1 MSQFHQVFFE
11 ESLEGLDIMEKHL
24 LALDI
29 ASIDLEEINT
39 IFRAAHSIKGGAGTF
54 GFMQVSNFTH
64 VLETLLDEVRSE
76 KRGLSKEDVN
86 LLLQSVD
93 CLRTM
98 MDCLQAES
106 EPDLAEAKA
115 LQARFEAALAGG
127 DAAAAPASAGSE
139 PVPAGGSITGWQ
151 IQFRPETHILRT
163 GNEPLRLIRELAALG
178 TVEVT
183 ASCEALPEVEQLVP
197 EDCYLHWEI
206 ELRGGVDKAA
216 IEEVFEWVE
225 DDCELVLVPRL
236 APEPAMPAADKS
248 AAEPVAATAAAPIP
262 AASGT
267 AAVAEKKTGTPKEAA
282 SIRVGIDKIDS
293 LINMVGELV
302 ITQSMLGQLG
312 KDFQM
317 DRLVN
322 LQEGLA
328 QLEHHTRELQ
338 ERVMSIRMVP
348 ISFAFSRFP
357 RLVRDLSSTLGKNI
371 QLLMEGENTELD
383 KTVMEKIGDPL
394 VHLVRNSLD
403 HGIEMPD
410 VRAANGKP
418 ETGSITLSAYH
429 QGGNILIEIIDDGG
443 GLKTDV
449 IRNKAVQKG
458 LIKEG
463 DRLSKEQVNDLIF
476 RPGFSTAEKLSDIS
490 GRGVG
495 MDVVRR
501 NIQALNGSVHVHSEE
516 GKGSTFTIALP
527 LTLAILDGQLIEC
540 GGETY
545 IFPLISIVESIQ
557 IDTRMVSRVAAGC
570 ELFRLREEY
579 VPIIRL
585 YDVFNVEP
593 RSRSLDDSLMVVVE
607 SGTEKVGVVVD
618 DLLAQQ
624 QVVIKSLEDNYEPVK
639 GVSGATIL
647 GDGTVALILDIKG
660 LIEMAGVRQFASQ
673 KNMFAEDPGNQA
685 A

>member
-29 ASIDLEEINT
+29 TSIDLEEINT

-183 ASCEALPEVEQLVP
+183 ASCDALPEVEQLVP

-206 ELRGGVDKAA
+206 ELQGGVDKAA

-248 AAEPVAATAAAPIP
+248 AAEPVAATAGAPTPAAP
-262 AASGT
+262 GT

-443 GLKTDV
+443 GLKTEV